1 MNMRER
7 FFYVLAGLCIS
18 FSAQA
23 ADLPGQ
29 YVDLPKVRLWMIDSG
44 GDGEAVI
51 LLHPRTGN
59 SQFWQNT
66 VPALADAGY
75 RTLAIDN
82 PGWGKSIVEDPQNPE
97 SVAVTLDALID
108 QLGLGRVHVVGTA
121 MGGYVALDFAASYPG
136 RTRSLVI
143 AASGLGLEGD
153 PEYATFRERAVIP
166 GMDQQPS
173 YIREVSPNY
182 RASNPQGLA
191 LWQEIYNNGQQEDA
205 VRPPLLTPNTPE
217 KLASIRVPTLI
228 IAGGMD
234 LVTPSGGM
242 RLYSR
247 HITAPKEF
255 VVIPEA
261 GHVLVWEQPE
271 VFNRT
276 LIDFLNKH

>member
-1 MNMRER
+1 MNRR
-7 FFYVLAGLCIS
+7 IFIFLFLTCFCTSINLP
-18 FSAQA
+18 A
-23 ADLPGQ
+23 AELPGQ
-29 YVDLPKVRLWMIDSG
+29 YIELPNVQLWIIDSG
-44 GDGEAVI
+44 GNGEAVI

-59 SQFWQNT
+59 SQFWQYT

-75 RTLAIDN
+75 RAIAIDN
-82 PGWGKSIVEDPQNPE
+82 PGWGKSMVDDPKNPE
-97 SVAVTLDALID
+97 PVAITLGALVNE
-108 QLGLGRVHVVGTA
+108 LGLDRVHVVGTA
-121 MGGYVALDFAASYPG
+121 MGGYIALDYAAAYPDQ
-136 RTRSLVI
+136 TRSLVI

-153 PEYATFRERAVIP
+153 PEYDTFRERAVIP
-166 GMDQQPS
+166 GMAQQPS

-182 RASNPQGLA
+182 RASNPEGLA
-191 LWQEIYNNGQQEDA
+191 LWQEIYKNGQQEEA
-205 VRPPLLTPNTPE
+205 ERPPLLAPNTPE
-217 KLASIRVPTLI
+217 KLSSIRVPTLI
-228 IAGGMD
+228 MAGGMD

-276 LIDFLNKH
+276 LIDFLEKN